1 MINDREG
8 RRIHEKCPK
17 REGLPFAGCNVNV
30 VPFLNAI
37 QSSIE
42 YITLGDEDTRLHK
55 KKVVHLHGV
64 SIGETK
70 NGIQGRNFICTVNVY
85 HVAVFNLNGF
95 CKKGIAILGYSLLII
110 NLIIL
115 AHAQST

>member
-17 REGLPFAGCNVNV
+17 REGLPFGGCNVNV

-42 YITLGDEDTRLHK
+42 YITLRDEDTRLHK
-55 KKVVHLHGV
+55 KKVVHIHDV
-64 SIGETK
+64 YIAETK
-70 NGIQGRNFICTVNVY
+70 KGIQARNFI
-85 HVAVFNLNGF
+85 
-95 CKKGIAILGYSLLII
+95 
-110 NLIIL
+110 
-115 AHAQST
+115 